1 METGA
6 SLNSLSRRYG
16 ISRAALRDWRDH
28 PERDLSAF
36 VQGSVCRRCTGA
48 EMSDVD
54 YAYLLGMYLG
64 DGCISALTKG
74 VYSLRVVCDAKYPRV
89 IAAVSSAIQ
98 AVKPAANVHLVRA
111 PGCVHVSCFWKHW
124 PCLFPQHGPGRK
136 HERKISL
143 HDWQEQ
149 IVTEHS
155 GRLLRGLFHSDGC
168 RITNW
173 TVRHLAGRQKR
184 YEYPRYMFSNESD
197 DIRQICTDALDR
209 LGARWTRPRPN
220 LVSVARRE
228 SVALLD
234 RHVGPKS

>member
-16 ISRAALRDWRDH
+16 VSRAALRDWRDH
-28 PERDLSAF
+28 PERDRSAF
-36 VQGSVCRRCTGA
+36 VQGSACPSCTGA
-48 EMSDVD
+48 EVSRDD

-64 DGCISALTKG
+64 DGCISALHKG
-74 VYSLRVVCDAKYPRV
+74 VYSLRVSCDARYPGIIKEV
-89 IAAVSSAIQ
+89 CSAIAAV
-98 AVKPAANVHLVRA
+98 KPTANVHRVRA
-111 PGCVHVSCFWKHW
+111 PGCVQVACFWKHW
-124 PCLFPQHGPGRK
+124 PCVFPQHGPGRK
-136 HERKISL
+136 HERRIVL
-143 HDWQEQ
+143 HSWQEQ
-149 IVTEHS
+149 IVGEH
-155 GRLLRGLFHSDGC
+155 GGALLRGLFHSDGC

-173 TVRHLAGRQKR
+173 TVRRVAGRQKR

-197 DIRQICTDALDR
+197 DIRRICTDALDR

-220 LVSVARRE
+220 VVSVARRE